1 MGEQRCVARSDECR
15 RGAGVREAAG
25 RDRRARL
32 HRFGWGR
39 RAIDRRSQ
47 REDLGWDD
55 VREHEASA
63 QTCVGRGRR
72 SRAGA
77 CPGRGPRNRRTG
89 VSAAIKGGKGGRR
102 RQRSEDRNM
111 SITRRV
117 FVKSGGLALFSFGLD
132 PLFLA
137 RAAFTSYKPLPSH
150 AACCRPVLVCL
161 FQRGAVDGLNMIVPH
176 GDPIYYQERPRIA
189 VPEKDVL
196 DLDGYFGLH
205 PGLAALKPL
214 WEAKTLAAIHA
225 IGSPDATRSHFDAQ
239 DYMESGT
246 PGMKATPD
254 GWLNRYCQHD
264 REHQDTP
271 FRAVAF
277 GPQLPRIL
285 AGTAPSLAIDD
296 LQAFDL
302 RAPQPAARDR
312 LTRAFEELYAGSATG
327 LLSTSSREAFDAVQ
341 MLKRL
346 DPGQYRP
353 ANGADYPRG
362 RLGKALLEIA
372 QLIKADIGL
381 QLAFADVTGWDTHV
395 NQGATEGQLAGRLGE
410 LGEALAAFTRDV
422 GERMRDVVVLTM
434 SEFGRT
440 VRENGN

>member
-1 MGEQRCVARSDECR
+1 MS
-15 RGAGVREAAG
+15 
-25 RDRRARL
+25 
-32 HRFGWGR
+32 
-39 RAIDRRSQ
+39 
-47 REDLGWDD
+47 
-55 VREHEASA
+55 
-63 QTCVGRGRR
+63 
-72 SRAGA
+72 
-77 CPGRGPRNRRTG
+77 
-89 VSAAIKGGKGGRR
+89 VS
-102 RQRSEDRNM
+102 
-111 SITRRV
+111 RRV
-117 FVKSGGLALFSFGLD
+117 FVKSGGLALVSLGLD

-137 RAAFTSYKPLPSH
+137 RAAFASYHPLPPL
-150 AACCRPVLVCL
+150 AASDRPILVCL
-161 FQRGAVDGLNMIVPH
+161 FQRGAVDGLNMVVPH
-176 GDPIYYQERPRIA
+176 GESLYYRERPRIA
-189 VPEKDVL
+189 VPASEVVN
-196 DLDGYFGLH
+196 LDGHFGLH
-205 PGLAALKPL
+205 PRLAALKPL
-214 WEAKTLAAIHA
+214 WDNKSLGVIHDV
-225 IGSPDATRSHFDAQ
+225 GSPDSTRSHFDSQ

-246 PGMKATPD
+246 PGAKSTTD

-285 AGTAPSLAIDD
+285 ASTAPSLAIDD
-296 LQAFDL
+296 LQAFGL

-327 LLSTSSREAFDAVQ
+327 LLSTSSREAFAAVQ

-353 ANGADYPRG
+353 AKRAHYPRG

-381 QLAFADVTGWDTHV
+381 QVAFADVTGWDTHV
-395 NQGATEGQLAGRLGE
+395 NQGATEGQLAGRLGGPGGAPPG
-410 LGEALAAFTRDV
+410 LTRDV

-440 VRENGN
+440 VRENGSSGTDHGHATAMLVLGGPVNGGRVLGKWPGLNPAQRFEGRDVAVTTDFRDLFAELLAR

>member
-1 MGEQRCVARSDECR
+1 MS
-15 RGAGVREAAG
+15 
-25 RDRRARL
+25 
-32 HRFGWGR
+32 
-39 RAIDRRSQ
+39 
-47 REDLGWDD
+47 
-55 VREHEASA
+55 
-63 QTCVGRGRR
+63 
-72 SRAGA
+72 
-77 CPGRGPRNRRTG
+77 
-89 VSAAIKGGKGGRR
+89 VS
-102 RQRSEDRNM
+102 
-111 SITRRV
+111 RRV
-117 FVKSGGLALFSFGLD
+117 FVKSGGLALFSLGLD

-137 RAAFTSYKPLPSH
+137 RAAFASYRPLPPFPALS
-150 AACCRPVLVCL
+150 RPILVCL

-189 VPEKDVL
+189 VAEKDVL
-196 DLDGYFGLH
+196 DVDGYFGLH

-225 IGSPDATRSHFDAQ
+225 IGSPDGTRSHFDAQ
-239 DYMESGT
+239 DYLESGT
-246 PGMKATPD
+246 PGKATPD

-271 FRAVAF
+271 FRAVSF
-277 GPQLPRIL
+277 GPRLPRIL

-296 LQAFDL
+296 LQAFGL

-312 LTRAFEELYAGSATG
+312 LTRAFEELYAGSTTG

-346 DPGQYRP
+346 DPGRYRP

-381 QLAFADVTGWDTHV
+381 QVAFADVTGWDTHV
-395 NQGATEGQLAGRLGE
+395 NQGATEGQLAGRLSE

-440 VRENGN
+440 VRENGNSGTDHGHATAMLALGGPVNGGKVLGKWPGLDPAQRFEGRDVAVTTDFRDLFGEILARHLGVTDQSAIFPGFTPDPARFPGAIRPV

>member
-89 VSAAIKGGKGGRR
+89 VSAAIKGGRR

-117 FVKSGGLALFSFGLD
+117 FVKSGGLALFSVGLD

-246 PGMKATPD
+246 PGVKATPD
-254 GWLNRYCQHD
+254 GWLNRYCQ
-264 REHQDTP
+264 QD
-271 FRAVAF
+271 
-277 GPQLPRIL
+277 
-285 AGTAPSLAIDD
+285 
-296 LQAFDL
+296 
-302 RAPQPAARDR
+302 
-312 LTRAFEELYAGSATG
+312 
-327 LLSTSSREAFDAVQ
+327 
-341 MLKRL
+341 
-346 DPGQYRP
+346 
-353 ANGADYPRG
+353 
-362 RLGKALLEIA
+362 
-372 QLIKADIGL
+372 
-381 QLAFADVTGWDTHV
+381 
-395 NQGATEGQLAGRLGE
+395 
-410 LGEALAAFTRDV
+410 
-422 GERMRDVVVLTM
+422 
-434 SEFGRT
+434 
-440 VRENGN
+440 